1 MFHLLV
7 SAQGWSWSGGSIPIE
22 RTYIFEGAD
31 SGLPFLQ
38 NGIPN
43 LSQINEFPALLVT
56 EPDGYELKF
65 AVVAHITNVAVRNR
79 ETLIEYVIDREIA
92 PISND
97 DLEELIRDSCLGR
110 FGLSHTHWC
119 LCELDLFKILLL
131 NQQKESLRPKVF
143 SIDAINNQDSNLVS
157 VMMPFKAEFS
167 GVYLALQASIEE
179 LGLRCIRGDD
189 IWDNHSIMQDVVDII
204 AKARIVICDCSG
216 KNPNVF
222 YEAGI
227 AHTLGKEVILLTQ
240 ADDDIPFDLRH
251 LRYIKYLRNNE
262 GLESLHNAVQ
272 KRVRNIMTNP
282 QH

>member
-7 SAQGWSWSGGSIPIE
+7 SAQGWSQSAGSIPIE
-22 RTYIFEGAD
+22 RTYIFEG
-31 SGLPFLQ
+31 SHSNLPFLY

-43 LSQINEFPALLVT
+43 LPQITNFPALLVT
-56 EPDGYELKF
+56 EPDGLELKF
-65 AVVAHITNVAVRNR
+65 AEVAHITNVTIRHR
-79 ETLIEYVIDREIA
+79 ETFIEYVIDRSIA
-92 PISND
+92 PISNEN
-97 DLEELIRDSCLGR
+97 LVELIHHSCLGR
-110 FGLSHTHWC
+110 FGLAHTHWS
-119 LCELDLFKILLL
+119 LCRADLYKMLLL
-131 NQQKESLRPKVF
+131 NQQKASIFPKVF
-143 SIDAINNQDSNLVS
+143 SIDAINNQDGHLVS
-157 VMMPFKAEFS
+157 VMMPFKAEFN
-167 GVYLALQASIEE
+167 GVYSALQASITG
-179 LGLRCIRGDD
+179 LGLRCVRGDN

-251 LRYIKYLRNNE
+251 LRYIKYLWNNE
-262 GLESLHNAVQ
+262 GLENLHNAVQ
-272 KRVRNIMTNP
+272 ERVKSIMTNP